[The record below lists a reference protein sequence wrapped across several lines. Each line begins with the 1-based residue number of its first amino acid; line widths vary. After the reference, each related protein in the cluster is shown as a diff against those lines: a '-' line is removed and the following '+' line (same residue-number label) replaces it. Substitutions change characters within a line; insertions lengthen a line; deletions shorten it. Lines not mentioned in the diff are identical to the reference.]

1 MKSRS
6 AGPRNERPLSLRD
19 VVTKL
24 EALHGIQE
32 PPPAKTAFE
41 LVLWEV
47 AAYLVDDVRR
57 ARVFEDLRKEIGLE
71 PESILRAGVARISR
85 VISAGGMH
93 PEQRAGKVE
102 TSAALALT
110 KGLDHA
116 VEQAEPD
123 LRSAIR
129 LLREFPG
136 IGEPG
141 AEKILLLLGK
151 MVTLAPESNGVRVLT
166 RLGFGREERSYPAT
180 YRSAAAAVAPELPSI
195 ARRLVRAH
203 LVLRCHG
210 QNICRRAAPECS
222 LCPLATGCLYAGGF
236 RGRASP
242 S

>member
-141 AEKILLLLGK
+141 AEKILLLLGP
-151 MVTLAPESNGVRVLT
+151 LSEGPAWLSCYSIGVPIQICVARIGRVLT
-166 RLGFGREERSYPAT
+166 GWHWSRETRT
-180 YRSAAAAVAPELPSI
+180 W
-195 ARRLVRAH
+195 
-203 LVLRCHG
+203 
-210 QNICRRAAPECS
+210 Q
-222 LCPLATGCLYAGGF
+222 T
-236 RGRASP
+236 
-242 S
+242 